1 MVLGY
6 DLGLDVVLGGALCFG
21 FRVVLWI
28 IVWDLGGA
36 SDFVLCFGVW
46 CCAGRCFVFWI
57 VFGISAWDLVGA
69 LCLGRCYGLLYLSWE
84 VLCVLRVWCWV
95 GRCFVIVVV

>member
-1 MVLGY
+1 MWGKEVVLILFGV
-6 DLGLDVVLGGALCFG
+6 LGLDVVLGGALCFG

-36 SDFVLCFGVW
+36 SDFVLCFG
-46 CCAGRCFVFWI
+46 
-57 VFGISAWDLVGA
+57 FGVVLGGA
-69 LCLGRCYGLLYLSWE
+69 LCLGLCSGLLYLSWE

-95 GRCFVIVVV
+95 GRCFVIFVV